1 MRRSTWTGA
10 LLPRI
15 SRFAGV
21 AFACLPLVSCTSRE
35 EKAVELIEAIA
46 DVFEK
51 HGEGDCDKLA
61 DKLDALV
68 SARSEDLDALAE
80 SDKTADSRAKTA
92 KFKKRIGN
100 AVDRIVKNAAKCGA
114 QPRVQETLQKIL

>member
-1 MRRSTWTGA
+1 MRSPVSKRS
-10 LLPRI
+10 LPARL
-15 SRFAGV
+15 SRRAGV
-21 AFACLPLVSCTSRE
+21 ACAWLMLTSCTSRE
-35 EKAVELIEAIA
+35 EKAVELVEGIA

-68 SARSEDLDALAE
+68 SARPDDLDALAE

>member
-1 MRRSTWTGA
+1 MRPPTPTPSS
-10 LLPRI
+10 LPRHLWR
-15 SRFAGV
+15 SGV
-21 AFACLPLVSCTSRE
+21 VFVCAALSSCTSRE
-35 EKAVELIEAIA
+35 EKAVELVEAIA

-68 SARSEDLDALAE
+68 SERSDDLEALAE

-100 AVDRIVKNAAKCGA
+100 AVDRIVQNAAKCGA
-114 QPRVQETLQKIL
+114 QPRVQETLGKIL